1 MLGYNDPL
9 ANSVLFTVVFTMQLK
24 PLSKGRF
31 HTLWEQEHG
40 EVERI
45 KLDCIS
51 ETKVVPAHQK
61 LMQQGQKVSS
71 LILVKQGRVSL
82 GYSARNGRSF
92 QLGTMD
98 CDSQLFGEME
108 FFSDYLCQLDIIAEE
123 NVEIEVICGDK
134 LQLALTNKPMF
145 ALFFA
150 SAIAIDYQDTIDIL
164 TRRMLYPIAYNIAY
178 DLYHQHL
185 NDQPV
190 DGFTKCYLE
199 AERFA
204 TTDRVYRRSVKKLEE
219 LGLIQ
224 RDKEGIVISDFE
236 GLKAYIE

>member
-1 MLGYNDPL
+1 
-9 ANSVLFTVVFTMQLK
+9 MQLK

-45 KLDCIS
+45 MLDCIS

-82 GYSARNGRSF
+82 GYSARNGRCF

-108 FFSDYLCQLDIIAEE
+108 FFSGYLCQLDIIAEE

-134 LQLALTNKPMF
+134 LQQALTNKPMF

-219 LGLIQ
+219 LGLIK
-224 RDKEGIVISDFE
+224 RDKEGIVICDFE
-236 GLKAYIE
+236 GLKSYIE

>member
-1 MLGYNDPL
+1 
-9 ANSVLFTVVFTMQLK
+9 MQLK

-31 HTLWEQEHG
+31 HTLWQQKHD
-40 EVERI
+40 EVEQI
-45 KLDCIS
+45 MLDCIS
-51 ETKVVPAHQK
+51 EAKVVPAHQK
-61 LMQQGQKVSS
+61 LMRQGEKVSS
-71 LILVKQGRVSL
+71 LILVKKGRVSL
-82 GYSARNGRSF
+82 GYCARNGRNF

-123 NVEIEVICGDK
+123 EVEIEVICGDR
-134 LQLALTNKPMF
+134 LQQALTHKPIF

-150 SAIAIDYQDTIDIL
+150 SAMAIDYQDTIDIL

-185 NDQPV
+185 NDRPV

-204 TTDRVYRRSVKKLEE
+204 TTDRVYRRAVKKLEE
-219 LGLIQ
+219 LGLIH
-224 RDKEGIVISDFE
+224 RDKEEGIVICDLE